1 MWEKDI
7 EKTIQSMNIYY
18 HKIHNK
24 KYSLNN
30 TYCIYMSNKTQ
41 ELSLSLS
48 LSLSLLNLL
57 SINIAFFYRY
67 KFIKI

>member
-48 LSLSLLNLL
+48 LLNLL